1 MLGDFTEKLAKLVV
15 DYSIEV
21 QSGDLVNIRGAANAE
36 ELIREIYR
44 EVIKADGHIIR
55 LDITIPGINEIFF
68 KHATEE
74 QIKYVDSTQI
84 ELAKKVDKSIRIYS
98 SYNTRALANIDPKV
112 KALQAQAYKEIQKI
126 FFERTAKDDL
136 DWILCPYPC
145 HALAQEANMG
155 MMEYREFVY
164 KALALDK
171 ADPVDYWKK
180 VEKKQDKII
189 KILDKGKELRYVG
202 EDTDIT
208 FGIEGRKWINCCGH
222 ENLPDGEVFTGP
234 IEDSVNGTIR
244 FTYPGIYMGEEIE
257 NIWLEFKD
265 GKVVDYD
272 AVKGK
277 KLLARILEIENADI
291 LGEVAVGTNYGI
303 QKFTKN
309 MLFDEKMGGTIHLA
323 LGSGYPES
331 GSQNQSSIHWDIL
344 KDMKDKESKI
354 FLDGET
360 IYQAGEWKIL

>member
-1 MLGDFTEKLAKLVV
+1 MLGDFSEKLAKLVV
-15 DYSIEV
+15 NYAVEV
-21 QSGDLVNIRGAANAE
+21 QPGDLVNIRGAANAE

-44 EVIKADGHIIR
+44 EVIKAGGHVIR
-55 LDITIPGINEIFF
+55 LDISIPGINEIFF

-84 ELAKKVDKSIRIYS
+84 DLAKKVDKSIRIYS
-98 SYNTRALANIDPKV
+98 SYNTRALSNIDPKI
-112 KALQAQAYKEIQKI
+112 KALQAKTYKELQKI

-136 DWILCPYPC
+136 DWTLCPYPC

-171 ADPVDYWKK
+171 ADPVEHWKS
-180 VEKKQDKII
+180 VEKKQAKII
-189 KILDKGKELRYVG
+189 KILNQGKELRFVG
-202 EDTDIT
+202 EDTDIS
-208 FGIEGRKWINCCGH
+208 FGIENRTWINCCGH

-234 IEDSVNGTIR
+234 IEDAVNGTIR

-257 NIWLEFKD
+257 NIWLKFEE

-277 KLLARILEIENADI
+277 KLLTQILEIENANI

-309 MLFDEKMGGTIHLA
+309 MLFDEKMGGTVHLA

-344 KDMKDKESKI
+344 KDMKNEESKI
-354 FLDGET
+354 YLDGEVV
-360 IYQAGEWKIL
+360 YQAGKWKIL